1 MASTSTTGSTSTTTF
16 SVTTESV
23 TSHRGPRCVLHR
35 VNFTPQPGRTIGLV
49 GPNGSGKSSL
59 LSVLSGFQQP
69 DSGDITVDDAP
80 LASYG
85 RKDLARRVAVVTQHA
100 ANAADLRVEEVV
112 KLGRIPHR
120 TSLLPHASSE
130 ADRSAVEHALEV
142 TCMTDARDSHWSQ
155 LSGGERQGVHI
166 ARALVQQPQLL
177 ILDEPTNHLDAKHQ
191 HEVLS
196 LVSQQPMT
204 SIIALHDLN
213 LAASYC
219 DELVV
224 LQSGQVR
231 AAGTPRE
238 VLTEE
243 LIRDVY
249 EIEATVTEH
258 PKRDGLLIIFD

>member
-1 MASTSTTGSTSTTTF
+1 MLMAPSIIQQ
-16 SVTTESV
+16 V
-23 TSHRGPRCVLHR
+23 
-35 VNFTPQPGRTIGLV
+35 
-49 GPNGSGKSSL
+49 KSW
-59 LSVLSGFQQP
+59 
-69 DSGDITVDDAP
+69 D
-80 LASYG
+80 
-85 RKDLARRVAVVTQHA
+85 
-100 ANAADLRVEEVV
+100 
-112 KLGRIPHR
+112 
-120 TSLLPHASSE
+120 
-130 ADRSAVEHALEV
+130 
-142 TCMTDARDSHWSQ
+142 
-155 LSGGERQGVHI
+155 
-166 ARALVQQPQLL
+166 
-177 ILDEPTNHLDAKHQ
+177 LDEPTNRLDVKHQ

-204 SIIALHDLN
+204 GIIALHDLN
-213 LAASYC
+213 LAVSYC